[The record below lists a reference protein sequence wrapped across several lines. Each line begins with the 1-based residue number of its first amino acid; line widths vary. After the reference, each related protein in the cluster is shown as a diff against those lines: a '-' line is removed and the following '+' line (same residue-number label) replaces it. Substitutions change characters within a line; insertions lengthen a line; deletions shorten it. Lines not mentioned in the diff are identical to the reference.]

1 MSHDFFLIT
10 DGSQY
15 FKTRTINNDLNPV
28 WNECFEAVVDEAEGQ
43 KLRIELFDKDTASAD
58 EELGRLSLPLDMV
71 KHAGTVSEWYS
82 LEGCLHGEISLK
94 VGWSFFKN

>member
-10 DGSQY
+10 VGSQY

-58 EELGRLSLPLDMV
+58 EELGRLSLPLDVV